1 MPEVSTIGY
10 EGASLED
17 FIATLLL
24 ANIQT
29 LIDVRELPISRRPGF
44 AKTALSR
51 ALESVGIN
59 YVHLKG
65 LGDPKEGREAA
76 KANDYKEFLRIF
88 SKHLKTPAAKCD
100 LGEAAKITDR
110 GGACLMC
117 YERDPDACHRKL
129 VAEKI
134 CDTLPAQIRHL
145 GVKNG
150 IAATREK
157 AKGKGGG
164 SRQGLAPCGQEAR

>member
-44 AKTALSR
+44 AKVALSR
-51 ALESVGIN
+51 ALEKVGIN

-76 KANDYKEFLRIF
+76 RSNNYEKFFRIF
-88 SKHLKTPAAKCD
+88 SKHLRTPAAKCD
-100 LGEAAKITDR
+100 LGEAARIMAR

-129 VAEKI
+129 VAQEI
-134 CDTLPAQIRHL
+134 CDTIPAQIRHL

-150 IAATREK
+150 LAASRGK
-157 AKGKGGG
+157 VKGKGDR
-164 SRQGLAPCGQEAR
+164 SCQGLAACGQ